1 MSLLQARPPLRRMAL
16 SAHTA
21 DLCLQGQ
28 TGAGAGAGAR
38 RRWEGTADGENT
50 KSRGQTVAS
59 KPFGVSWEPDNKQG
73 ARKARGSSK
82 AGMGVST
89 NLDCLL

>member
-1 MSLLQARPPLRRMAL
+1 MSLLQARPPLRRTAL

-50 KSRGQTVAS
+50 KSREHTVAS
-59 KPFGVSWEPDNKQG
+59 KPFGVSWEPDKS
-73 ARKARGSSK
+73 RGLAK
-82 AGMGVST
+82 PEAP
-89 NLDCLL
+89 